1 MRDIKLSDRQFNFVL
16 GGTVVYGVLINTII
30 AFLLSNFQ
38 FTTEILITTLIASLV
53 LGIGGVIV
61 ANKSDNPIVSF
72 IGYNM
77 LVIPFG
83 VSIASTVQMYSSK
96 IVFEAFVMTLL
107 ITIIMML
114 VSSLYPRVFLSLGR
128 MLFVALLGL
137 IAAGFVCV
145 FALGTYPTIL
155 SIISAGI
162 FSLYIGYDWVS
173 AQTGYKTLDNAIDS
187 ALDIYLDIVNLFL
200 DLLQILAAS
209 SDD

>member
-1 MRDIKLSDRQFNFVL
+1 
-16 GGTVVYGVLINTII
+16 
-30 AFLLSNFQ
+30 LLSNFQ
-38 FTTEILITTLIASLV
+38 FTTEILITILIASLV

-61 ANKSDNPIVSF
+61 ANKSDDPIVSF

>member
-1 MRDIKLSDRQFNFVL
+1 
-16 GGTVVYGVLINTII
+16 
-30 AFLLSNFQ
+30 
-38 FTTEILITTLIASLV
+38 
-53 LGIGGVIV
+53 
-61 ANKSDNPIVSF
+61 
-72 IGYNM
+72 
-77 LVIPFG
+77 
-83 VSIASTVQMYSSK
+83 
-96 IVFEAFVMTLL
+96 MTLL